1 MRYVHI
7 LNLIDDT
14 LDRLT
19 RARQLLLPLDGLL
32 PTSAPKR
39 AIQPAARKKT
49 RPKAGS
55 EKPATASLQIGPRQS
70 KKKADSTSVEPVASM
85 PPVIRLNKTHD
96 PVIAP
101 PLIQN
106 QLFSQ
111 EQLEGPYQEA
121 VVQKVSAAISVPT
134 VGKAPTQR
142 NRSNRNRAPVAVA
155 LSGSV
160 SAAPV
165 FIPAEQ
171 IRQERSKRE
180 AASGT
185 NHEVGGP
192 AGSTAAVPVAPLTA
206 KLLTRRWLQGPVS

>member
-1 MRYVHI
+1 MQYVHI
-7 LNLIDDT
+7 LNLIDDN

-19 RARQLLLPLDGLL
+19 KARQLLLPLDGL

-39 AIQPAARKKT
+39 AIQPATRKKT

-55 EKPATASLQIGPRQS
+55 EKPATAPPQVSPRQS
-70 KKKADSTSVEPVASM
+70 KKKADSTSIEPVAGK
-85 PPVIRLNKTHD
+85 PPVIRRNKT
-96 PVIAP
+96 PGPGLAT

-111 EQLEGPYQEA
+111 EQLESPHQEP
-121 VVQKVSAAISVPT
+121 VVQRVSSATSAPR

-171 IRQERSKRE
+171 IRQERSQRE
-180 AASGT
+180 AASGK
-185 NHEVGGP
+185 NEEVGGP
-192 AGSTAAVPVAPLTA
+192 AGSTAAVAAAPLTA
-206 KLLTRRWLQGPVS
+206 ELLTRRWLQGPVS

>member
-1 MRYVHI
+1 MQYVHI
-7 LNLIDDT
+7 LNLIDDN

-19 RARQLLLPLDGLL
+19 KARQLLLPLDGL

-39 AIQPAARKKT
+39 AIQPATRKKT

-55 EKPATASLQIGPRQS
+55 EKPATASPQVSPRQS
-70 KKKADSTSVEPVASM
+70 KKKANSTSIEPVAGK
-85 PPVIRLNKTHD
+85 PPVIRRNKTPG
-96 PVIAP
+96 PVLAP
-101 PLIQN
+101 PLMLN

-111 EQLEGPYQEA
+111 EQLEGTHHEP
-121 VVQKVSAAISVPT
+121 VVQRVSSATSVPT

-160 SAAPV
+160 PAAPV

-171 IRQERSKRE
+171 IRQERSQRE

-192 AGSTAAVPVAPLTA
+192 AGSTAAVAAAPLTA
-206 KLLTRRWLQGPVS
+206 ELLTRRWLQGPVS

>member
-1 MRYVHI
+1 MQYVHI
-7 LNLIDDT
+7 LNLIDDN

-19 RARQLLLPLDGLL
+19 KARQLLLPLDGL

-55 EKPATASLQIGPRQS
+55 KKPARASPQISPRQS
-70 KKKADSTSVEPVASM
+70 KKKANSTSIEPVTGE
-85 PPVIRLNKTHD
+85 PPVIRRNKTPG
-96 PVIAP
+96 PVLAP
-101 PLIQN
+101 PLILN

-111 EQLEGPYQEA
+111 EQLEGTHQEP
-121 VVQKVSAAISVPT
+121 VVQRVSSATSVPT

-142 NRSNRNRAPVAVA
+142 NRSNRNRAPVAGA

-180 AASGT
+180 AASGMK
-185 NHEVGGP
+185 HEVGGP
-192 AGSTAAVPVAPLTA
+192 AGSTAAVLVAPLTA
-206 KLLTRRWLQGPVS
+206 ELLTRRWLQGRVS

>member
-1 MRYVHI
+1 MQYVHI
-7 LNLIDDT
+7 LNLIDDN

-19 RARQLLLPLDGLL
+19 KARQLLLPLDGL
-32 PTSAPKR
+32 PTSAPER
-39 AIQPAARKKT
+39 AMRPAARQKT
-49 RPKAGS
+49 RPMAGS
-55 EKPATASLQIGPRQS
+55 EKPATASPQISPRQS
-70 KKKADSTSVEPVASM
+70 KKKANSTSIEPVAGK
-85 PPVIRLNKTHD
+85 PHVIRRNKTPG
-96 PVIAP
+96 PVLAP
-101 PLIQN
+101 PLILN

-111 EQLEGPYQEA
+111 EQLEGTHQEP
-121 VVQKVSAAISVPT
+121 VVQRVSSAISAPT

-142 NRSNRNRAPVAVA
+142 NRSKRNRAPVAGA

-171 IRQERSKRE
+171 IRRERSQRG

-185 NHEVGGP
+185 KHEVGGP

-206 KLLTRRWLQGPVS
+206 ELLTRRWLQRPVS

>member
-1 MRYVHI
+1 MQYVHI
-7 LNLIDDT
+7 LNLIDVY

-19 RARQLLLPLDGLL
+19 KARQLLLPLDGL

-55 EKPATASLQIGPRQS
+55 EKPATASLQISPRQS
-70 KKKADSTSVEPVASM
+70 KKKANSTSIEPVAGK
-85 PPVIRLNKTHD
+85 PPVIRRAKTPD
-96 PVIAP
+96 PVLAP
-101 PLIQN
+101 PLILN

-111 EQLEGPYQEA
+111 QLEGTHQEP
-121 VVQKVSAAISVPT
+121 VVQRVSSATSAPR

-171 IRQERSKRE
+171 IRQDRSQRG

-185 NHEVGGP
+185 KHEVGGP
-192 AGSTAAVPVAPLTA
+192 AGSTAAVPAAPLTA
-206 KLLTRRWLQGPVS
+206 ELLTRRWLQGPVS

>member
-1 MRYVHI
+1 MQYVHI
-7 LNLIDDT
+7 LNLIDDN

-19 RARQLLLPLDGLL
+19 KARQLLLPLDGL

-39 AIQPAARKKT
+39 AIQPATRKKT

-55 EKPATASLQIGPRQS
+55 EKPATASPQVSPRQS
-70 KKKADSTSVEPVASM
+70 KKKADSTSIEPVAGK
-85 PPVIRLNKTHD
+85 PPVIRRNKTPG
-96 PVIAP
+96 PVLAT

-111 EQLEGPYQEA
+111 EQLESPHQEP
-121 VVQKVSAAISVPT
+121 VVQRVSSATSVPT

-160 SAAPV
+160 PAAPV

-171 IRQERSKRE
+171 IRQERSRRE

-185 NHEVGGP
+185 NHEGGGP
-192 AGSTAAVPVAPLTA
+192 AGSTAAVPAAPLTA
-206 KLLTRRWLQGPVS
+206 ELLTRRWLQGPVS

>member
-1 MRYVHI
+1 MQYVHI
-7 LNLIDDT
+7 LNLIDDN

-19 RARQLLLPLDGLL
+19 KARQLLLPLDGL

-39 AIQPAARKKT
+39 AIQPATRKKT

-55 EKPATASLQIGPRQS
+55 EKPATASPQISTRQS
-70 KKKADSTSVEPVASM
+70 KKKADSTSIEPVAGK
-85 PPVIRLNKTHD
+85 PPVIRRNKTPG
-96 PVIAP
+96 PVLAT

-111 EQLEGPYQEA
+111 EQLESPHQEP
-121 VVQKVSAAISVPT
+121 VVQRVSSATSAPR

-171 IRQERSKRE
+171 IRQERSQRE

-192 AGSTAAVPVAPLTA
+192 AGSTAAVAAAPLTA
-206 KLLTRRWLQGPVS
+206 ELLTRRWLQRPVS

>member
-1 MRYVHI
+1 MQYVHI
-7 LNLIDDT
+7 LNLIDVY

-19 RARQLLLPLDGLL
+19 KARQILLALDGL

-55 EKPATASLQIGPRQS
+55 EEPATASLQISPRQS
-70 KKKADSTSVEPVASM
+70 KKKANSTSIESVASK
-85 PPVIRLNKTHD
+85 PPGIRRNKTRD
-96 PVIAP
+96 PVLAP
-101 PLIQN
+101 PHILN

-111 EQLEGPYQEA
+111 EQLESPHQEP
-121 VVQKVSAAISVPT
+121 VVQRVRSAISVPT
-134 VGKAPTQR
+134 FGKAPTQR
-142 NRSNRNRAPVAVA
+142 NRSKRNRAPVAVA

-160 SAAPV
+160 SAASV

-171 IRQERSKRE
+171 IRQERSQRE

-185 NHEVGGP
+185 NHEGGGP
-192 AGSTAAVPVAPLTA
+192 GGSTAAAPVAPLTA
-206 KLLTRRWLQGPVS
+206 ELLTRRWLQGPAS

>member
-1 MRYVHI
+1 MQYVHI
-7 LNLIDDT
+7 LNLIDDN

-19 RARQLLLPLDGLL
+19 KARQLLLPLDGL

-39 AIQPAARKKT
+39 AIQPATRKKT

-55 EKPATASLQIGPRQS
+55 EKPATASPQVSPRQS
-70 KKKADSTSVEPVASM
+70 KKKADSTSIEPVAGK
-85 PPVIRLNKTHD
+85 PPVIRRNKTPG
-96 PVIAP
+96 PVLAP
-101 PLIQN
+101 PLMLN

-111 EQLEGPYQEA
+111 EQLEGPHQEP
-121 VVQKVSAAISVPT
+121 VVQRVSSASSVPT

-160 SAAPV
+160 PAAPV

-171 IRQERSKRE
+171 IRRERSQRE

-185 NHEVGGP
+185 NHEGGGP
-192 AGSTAAVPVAPLTA
+192 DGSTAAVPVAPLTA
-206 KLLTRRWLQGPVS
+206 ELLTRRWLQGPVS